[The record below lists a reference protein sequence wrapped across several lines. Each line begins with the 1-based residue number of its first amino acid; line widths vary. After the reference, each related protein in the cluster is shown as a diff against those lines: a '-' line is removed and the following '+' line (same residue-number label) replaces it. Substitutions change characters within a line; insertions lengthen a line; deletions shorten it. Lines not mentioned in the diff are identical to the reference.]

1 VQSKKKTKVC
11 TFIGL
16 FLVRCRCPER
26 SNHRWVP
33 RPTVPPLARGAPR
46 QLCCILTKPV
56 IMPPPPVLTFSLT
69 LPYLNAP
76 RSQYI
81 CILYESAA
89 TRRRTLR
96 GNGMKTQPH
105 IMIAGPRE
113 MRIICTR
120 VSYSVCVFLDVRL
133 VAQFARAECVLII
146 TYVMSARAF
155 HARFNFGIWLWC
167 ERCCVYAWG
176 LN

>member
-1 VQSKKKTKVC
+1 MSREEQSPLSAATDCPATGSRC
-11 TFIGL
+11 TSSVVL
-16 FLVRCRCPER
+16 HPHQTSHNATSTSAHLL
-26 SNHRWVP
+26 
-33 RPTVPPLARGAPR
+33 TDLAIPKRAA
-46 QLCCILTKPV
+46 LAV
-56 IMPPPPVLTFSLT
+56 YV
-69 LPYLNAP
+69 Y
-76 RSQYI
+76 YI
-81 CILYESAA
+81 YESAA

-155 HARFNFGIWLWC
+155 HARFNFWHLTVMREMLC
-167 ERCCVYAWG
+167 LCVRLKLSNCVYYA
-176 LN
+176 L